1 MNKKTNTV
9 LFILGATVVNILVM
23 LIVLVV
29 GLILVARLPESFQES
44 AGQIIIIL
52 LFFIAIAVSFVS
64 YNRFMKFLSAK
75 IDMDKYFHPIFKQR
89 RPPNPR
95 PPK

>member
-29 GLILVARLPESFQES
+29 GLILIAQLPESFQEN
-44 AGQIIIIL
+44 AGQIIIIV
-52 LFFIAIAVSFVS
+52 LFFAIAISFVS
-64 YNRFMKFLSAK
+64 YNRFMKYLSRK

-89 RPPNPR
+89 RPPNPPR
-95 PPK
+95 PK